1 MVERRSRNGIA
12 LAYDE
17 QGVGDPPLVLIH
29 GWCCDHGYFTPQ
41 AEHFSHR
48 HHVVSVDLR
57 GHGASDAPRGPYS
70 MRSLADDVAWLAGEL
85 GLRRPVLVG
94 HSLGGLVAL
103 NVAAH
108 HPGLPAALVLLDSPL
123 LPPEGLLPDL
133 PGTLAELRG
142 AGYRDFQRSFVE
154 GQLFLASDDPARRG
168 RIVEGMS
175 AAPQHVMASCFE
187 EMFAFDHELTAAA
200 CRVPLLYVAAETL
213 LSDLGRLRA
222 ACPGV
227 VIGQTVGVGHFHQL
241 EAPDQVN
248 PMIER
253 FLATRLHGK
262 A

>member
-1 MVERRSRNGIA
+1 MQRRSRNGVA
-12 LAYDE
+12 LAYDAC
-17 QGVGDPPLVLIH
+17 GAGDPPLLLIH

-41 AEHFSHR
+41 AEHFSRRHR
-48 HHVVSVDLR
+48 VVSVDLR
-57 GHGASDAPRGPYS
+57 GHGESDKPQAPYT
-70 MRSLADDVAWLAGEL
+70 MRTLADDVAWLAGEL

-94 HSLGGLVAL
+94 HSMGGLVAL
-103 NVAAH
+103 NVEAQ
-108 HPGLPAALVLLDSPL
+108 HPGLAAALVLLDSPL

-133 PGTLAELRG
+133 PGTLAKLRG
-142 AGYRDFQRSFVE
+142 PGYREFQRGYVD
-154 GQLFLASDDPARRG
+154 GQLFLSSDDPARRL

-187 EMFAFDHELTAAA
+187 EMFAFDHELVAAA

-222 ACPGV
+222 VCPGV
-227 VIGQTVGVGHFHQL
+227 VTGQTVGVGHFHQL
-241 EAPDQVN
+241 EAPEQVN

-253 FLATRLHGK
+253 FLATRLRGG